1 MLDKLFESFGGDVI
15 KDLTDKAGITVD
27 QAKDVLPIAQ
37 ESIQS
42 GLLEQVTSG
51 NISGILGMF
60 NSGSSM
66 SENPI
71 FGSIKSMFLSGIMS
85 KLGLPSSVANLVA
98 GEGLE
103 GIMSNLTGALKG
115 NDGEVSED
123 GIMDKLGLSGGG
135 IGDLAKNLLK
145 DKLGDITGGLFG

>member
-1 MLDKLFESFGGDVI
+1 MLGKLFESFGGDVI
-15 KDLTDKAGITVD
+15 NSLTEKAGITTD
-27 QAKDVLPIAQ
+27 QAKEVLPIAQ

-51 NISGILGMF
+51 NISGILEMF

-66 SENPI
+66 SDNPI

-85 KLGLPSSVANLVA
+85 KLGLPSSVANIVA
-98 GEGLE
+98 GDGLE
-103 GIMSNLTGALKG
+103 GIMGNLTGALKE
-115 NDGEVSED
+115 NDGEVTED
-123 GIMDKLGLSGGG
+123 GIMDKLGLGGE
-135 IGDLAKNLLK
+135 IGDMAKNVLK

>member
-1 MLDKLFESFGGDVI
+1 MLGKLFESFGGDVI
-15 KDLTDKAGITVD
+15 NSLTEKAGITTD
-27 QAKDVLPIAQ
+27 QAKEVLPIAQ

-51 NISGILGMF
+51 NISGILEMF

-66 SENPI
+66 SDNPI

-85 KLGLPSSVANLVA
+85 KLGLPSSVANIVA
-98 GEGLE
+98 GDGLE
-103 GIMSNLTGALKG
+103 GIMGNLTGALKE
-115 NDGEVSED
+115 NDGEVTED
-123 GIMDKLGLSGGG
+123 GIMDKLGLGGG
-135 IGDLAKNLLK
+135 IGDMAKNVLK